1 VEIIEAASLDGAS
14 ERQKFFGII
23 VPMIRGSLVTV
34 TITIAI
40 FVLKIFDIV
49 FATTGG
55 NFETDVV
62 ANQMFRQMFQ
72 FFDDGRGAVLAV
84 VLFVAV
90 LPLMIMN
97 VRQMRRQ
104 GIR

>member
-1 VEIIEAASLDGAS
+1 
-14 ERQKFFGII
+14 
-23 VPMIRGSLVTV
+23 MIKGSLVTV
-34 TITIAI
+34 TITVAI
-40 FVLKIFDIV
+40 FTLKIFDIV

-55 NFETDVV
+55 NFGTDVV

-84 VLFVAV
+84 VLFIAV
-90 LPLMIMN
+90 LPLMILN

>member
-1 VEIIEAASLDGAS
+1 
-14 ERQKFFGII
+14 
-23 VPMIRGSLVTV
+23 
-34 TITIAI
+34 
-40 FVLKIFDIV
+40 
-49 FATTGG
+49 
-55 NFETDVV
+55 
-62 ANQMFRQMFQ
+62 MFQ